1 MKHIEKEFSLWRLKC
16 SRKDN
21 FAVYYVYVLY
31 QFLKGCNRMI
41 QWSDLFEINLNKY
54 K

>member
-41 QWSDLFEINLNKY
+41 QWSDLFGINLNKY